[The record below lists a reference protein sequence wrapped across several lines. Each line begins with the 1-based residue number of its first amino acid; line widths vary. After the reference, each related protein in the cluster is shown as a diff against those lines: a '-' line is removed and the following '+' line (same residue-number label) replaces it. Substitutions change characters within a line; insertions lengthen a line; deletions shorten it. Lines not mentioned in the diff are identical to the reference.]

1 MLNLRILRESK
12 KLTQKDMAEILQVSK
27 PTYCHYETGR
37 YEPDLKTIFRLA
49 DYFGVSID
57 YLLGHQTKDTI
68 WTDGMNEQQKKLV
81 EIVSMLTP
89 AQANF
94 ALGYF
99 SDMLGLTYSHVKPTR
114 PF

>member
-1 MLNLRILRESK
+1 MKNLKILRENRNLSQNDCAIALGLPK
-12 KLTQKDMAEILQVSK
+12 T
-27 PTYCHYETGR
+27 TYWSYETGR
-37 YEPDLKTIFRLA
+37 TEPTIEIMFKLA

-68 WTDGMNEQQKKLV
+68 WTDGMSETQKKLV
-81 EIVSMLTP
+81 EIVKMLTP
-89 AQANF
+89 AQASF

-99 SDMLGLTYSHVKPTR
+99 SDMLGLTYSQVKPTR

>member
-1 MLNLRILRESK
+1 MNLKTLRNNLNL
-12 KLTQKDMAEILQVSK
+12 TQEQLAQAVGLSRD
-27 PTYCHYETGR
+27 TYKNYEQQRTEMP
-37 YEPDLKTIFRLA
+37 YSLLFKLA

-57 YLLGHQTKDTI
+57 YLLGHQTANTV
-68 WTDGMNEQQKKLV
+68 WLDGMNETQKKLV

-99 SDMLGLTYSHVKPTR
+99 SDMLGLTYSQVKPTR